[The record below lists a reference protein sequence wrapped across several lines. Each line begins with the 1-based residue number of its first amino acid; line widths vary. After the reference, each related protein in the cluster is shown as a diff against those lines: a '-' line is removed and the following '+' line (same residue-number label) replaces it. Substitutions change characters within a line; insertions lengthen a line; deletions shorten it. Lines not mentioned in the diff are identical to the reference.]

1 MYNKPN
7 SNPYFENSVNTASP
21 AKLIELL
28 YQNSIERLNKSI
40 KSIENNNL
48 QEANKQIIRV
58 EDIIM
63 ELNISLNLEKG
74 GEVAKNLRS
83 LYNFMY
89 AKLLEAN
96 TKKDIGILNEVKELL
111 EDLLE
116 TWKEVRKKEVK
127 TSRELNAKTLDPK
140 FDLQY

>member
-1 MYNKPN
+1 MYNKPS